1 MEECNWVWKL
11 ETGSGLVVC
20 CQKSGWMILA
30 YWLASRPDVFG
41 QILTRPSRSDLGQF
55 CTIWSMSSLKKQ
67 NWIGCG
73 ELDQAYTTQ
82 PDSGCILAI
91 MAITKMLPDWIQHVY
106 WGSSM
111 KPMHQENHASAYQ
124 HMVQVEKEL
133 LDQIHMIIIMNTK
146 SA

>member
-1 MEECNWVWKL
+1 
-11 ETGSGLVVC
+11 
-20 CQKSGWMILA
+20 
-30 YWLASRPDVFG
+30 
-41 QILTRPSRSDLGQF
+41 
-55 CTIWSMSSLKKQ
+55 
-67 NWIGCG
+67 
-73 ELDQAYTTQ
+73 
-82 PDSGCILAI
+82 